1 MLYEI
6 NEELARRS
14 HDMMSMRDYEAGSA
28 TKQYRMQCEKA
39 EKIYSKVVDDCK
51 TEAQKEHA
59 AELLD
64 KYCRTLAYA
73 INEENRIGCQCPSV
87 LVSGAANFP
96 TRKKEKQVAAW
107 DANRSNFEKAE
118 HILYV
123 LRGVAS
129 QGIQS
134 NDPEAIDAL
143 KFQLENLKA
152 EHERM
157 KRINAYHRKNKTLE
171 GCPDLTE
178 RQAKELQ
185 ESMDKWIYHIPFPS
199 YSLQSSNAKMK
210 RIQERI
216 ESLENVKEKGSA
228 EQEYD
233 GFKYIENSEAMRI
246 QFIFD
251 GKPDAEIR
259 TILKSNGFRWAP
271 SQGAWQRQLTDNG
284 KRAAKE
290 VIKELSNQD

>member
-1 MLYEI
+1 
-6 NEELARRS
+6 
-14 HDMMSMRDYEAGSA
+14 MS
-28 TKQYRMQCEKA
+28 
-39 EKIYSKVVDDCK
+39 
-51 TEAQKEHA
+51 
-59 AELLD
+59 
-64 KYCRTLAYA
+64 
-73 INEENRIGCQCPSV
+73 
-87 LVSGAANFP
+87 
-96 TRKKEKQVAAW
+96 
-107 DANRSNFEKAE
+107 
-118 HILYV
+118 
-123 LRGVAS
+123 GVAH

-178 RQAKELQ
+178 NQAKELQ

-216 ESLENVKEKGSA
+216 ESLEKAKEKGNA

-233 GFKYIENSEAMRI
+233 GFKYIENSEAIRKQINSRKINTLNKMT
-246 QFIFD
+246 FIMND
-251 GKPDAEIR
+251 
-259 TILKSNGFRWAP
+259 
-271 SQGAWQRQLTDNG
+271 
-284 KRAAKE
+284 
-290 VIKELSNQD
+290 IKLSNLTKSETLKKHNISKSTYYRMLKHL